1 MYEILLYVTLAAGML
16 PCIIFYLKETKAKE
30 GASVV
35 LPLLLLTAFASIYET
50 LGSLV
55 LQWDTSYWFRV
66 YDLLEFCAIFYFFFR
81 LMGLQWRKW
90 LYLFPFAYVIVYM
103 GGLLLWQQF
112 NELQVKALFS
122 TILIGFICTAAFIWL
137 NIRFKNIKEVL
148 AISPAVLMFL
158 AAILLYYTSTYFL
171 FLVSNELFTSAKED
185 FENYWSLNVVA
196 TLLYRIL
203 LIIGVCLIK

>member
-1 MYEILLYVTLAAGML
+1 ML
-16 PCIIFYLKETKAKE
+16 PFILFYLKETKAKE
-30 GASVV
+30 GANIV

-55 LQWDTSYWFRV
+55 LKWDTSYWFRI

-81 LMGLQWRKW
+81 LMGIQWKKW
-90 LYLFPFAYVIVYM
+90 LYLFPLAYVIIYM

-122 TILIGFICTAAFIWL
+122 TILLLFICTSAFTWL
-137 NIRFKNIKEVL
+137 HLRFKNIKEVL
-148 AISPAVLMFL
+148 GIAPAILVFL
-158 AAILLYYTSTYFL
+158 AAIVLYYTSTYFL
-171 FLVSNELFTSAKED
+171 FLMSNELFTSAKKD
-185 FENYWSLNVVA
+185 FEKYWMLNVVA

-203 LIIGVCLIK
+203 LILGVWSIR